1 MVKLKSEHKNN
12 RNKRGLIVNIR
23 KIGSFLTVIFCF
35 IGFNAQVVAGAPK
48 TELIKK
54 DGFRRDTKDGDPEIH
69 LKSGYVLEAKKGGHL
84 EVEKGKKDLG
94 DRYIILPN
102 KKGSHNVC
110 VVGGKKFIVIMQ
122 NVKVRRDKG
131 DGDWEILLSRKGN
144 LWLEINTDCES
155 KEFLMGELETGA
167 GKDIDL
173 IRLFGR
179 R

>member
-1 MVKLKSEHKNN
+1 MNCKKV
-12 RNKRGLIVNIR
+12 GL
-23 KIGSFLTVIFCF
+23 FLTVVFCF
-35 IGFNAQVVAGAPK
+35 IGFNAPVVAGGPK

-84 EVEKGKKDLG
+84 EAEKGKKDLG
-94 DRYIILPN
+94 DRYVILPN
-102 KKGSHNVC
+102 KKGSHSVY
-110 VVGGKKFIVIMQ
+110 VIGAKKFILIMQ
-122 NVKVRRDKG
+122 YVKVRRDKS
-131 DGDWEILLSRKGN
+131 DGDWEVLLSRKGD
-144 LWLEINTDCES
+144 LWLEIDTDCES
-155 KEFLMGELETGA
+155 KEFLMGELETGG

>member
-1 MVKLKSEHKNN
+1 M
-12 RNKRGLIVNIR
+12 RIR
-23 KIGSFLTVIFCF
+23 KIGSLVAAIFCF
-35 IGFNAQVVAGAPK
+35 VGFNASVVMSAPK

-54 DGFRRDTKDGDPEIH
+54 DGFRRDAKDGDPEIH

-102 KKGSHNVC
+102 KKGSHNVY
-110 VVGGKKFIVIMQ
+110 VIKGKKIIVIMK

-144 LWLEINTDCES
+144 LWLEIDTDCES
-155 KEFLMGELETGA
+155 KEFLMGELETGT